1 MYIDAKFLNQ
11 IFKNSITKTYIEI
24 HIGTFDLCENCKDNL
39 ILEFDH
45 LHFCKH
51 SLFLCLRYWMENC
64 IVCWWTVLEIFGQM
78 CVNLAVMAFKA
89 NKQTK
94 KAVKMALEHYL

>member
-1 MYIDAKFLNQ
+1 ME
-11 IFKNSITKTYIEI
+11 NSI
-24 HIGTFDLCENCKDNL
+24 
-39 ILEFDH
+39 
-45 LHFCKH
+45 
-51 SLFLCLRYWMENC
+51 
-64 IVCWWTVLEIFGQM
+64 VCFWTVLEIFGQM